1 MNSPKQSQ
9 RFAEIE
15 YCLQRYFDGQLA
27 PVMGNVQQELSKK
40 QIKEYSDYTTSVNGI
55 LRSAASGMNGMP
67 DDSMQFVKLI
77 GEWNSKT
84 AEDYVEMCRERIST
98 SKDFQKD

>member
-40 QIKEYSDYTTSVNGI
+40 ADQGI
-55 LRSAASGMNGMP
+55 QRLYHQYQRNPAFGG
-67 DDSMQFVKLI
+67 QRY
-77 GEWNSKT
+77 EWYAGRFHAVCQAN
-84 AEDYVEMCRERIST
+84 R
-98 SKDFQKD
+98 